1 MKSNILLEVTERR
14 GKSDGPKPKSVMIT
28 MELGVVHYA
37 FLKVLASQWLLDFP
51 SVLELF
57 VERIFPREFIKFK
70 TIVYTLL
77 RHEMGITDIVT
88 YLIAGERNEKR
99 IIWLH
104 KQQQQSST
112 GNDRG
117 AEETGSRVES
127 QGQEEAGGEQAEG
140 KSGI

>member
-1 MKSNILLEVTERR
+1 MKSNILCEVAENR
-14 GKSDGPKPKSVMIT
+14 GKSDGPKPKSVMVT
-28 MELGVVHYA
+28 MELGAVHYV
-37 FLKVLASQWLLDFP
+37 FLKVLGSQWLLDFP

-57 VERIFPREFIKFK
+57 VEKVFPREFTKFK

-77 RHEMGITDIVT
+77 QHEIGITDIVT

-117 AEETGSRVES
+117 TEETGSRVES
-127 QGQEEAGGEQAEG
+127 
-140 KSGI
+140 